1 MDEMNNVE
9 TNVKISRRARKEAG
23 KKLQTPNDALPV
35 AKRFLTFERR
45 KSIWGWIF
53 ISPWLLGVILFFI
66 YPMITAVAYTF
77 SDIQIVNGR
86 FHLENVGLEN
96 YHWALRVDAT
106 FLPDELA
113 PSLVS
118 MLWQVP
124 IVVMFSVFVAMLIKE
139 KFVGRTLA
147 RAIFFLPVI
156 VSSGVVISIL
166 RNNILGGS
174 QLGGEVQG
182 AAYMFSAP
190 SFTTIFNDLGV
201 PAQITT
207 IVSNVVSE
215 VFDLTWKSG
224 VQILLLLAAINNI
237 PDSSYEVADMEGATA
252 WEKFWKITFP
262 MISSTTLVT
271 IIYSIID
278 CFTDA
283 ENPVMKRMMEIIN
296 TGAYDQG
303 TTIAMIYCVCVLVI
317 IGIVELLIGKF
328 VFYYNE

>member
-1 MDEMNNVE
+1 MDE
-9 TNVKISRRARKEAG
+9 RKAMQNENKP
-23 KKLQTPNDALPV
+23 KKLSRAEKKAMKEPSANIRTAQ
-35 AKRFLTFERR
+35 RFLTFERR
-45 KSIWGWIF
+45 KSLWGIF
-53 ISPWLLGVILFFI
+53 FVSPWIIGVIVFFI
-66 YPMITAVAYTF
+66 IPMCTAIAYTF
-77 SDIQIVNGR
+77 SDIQMQNGR
-86 FHLENVGLEN
+86 FTLTDNQFGN
-96 YHWALRVDAT
+96 YLWALREDPT
-106 FLPDELA
+106 FLPDELTPA
-113 PSLVS
+113 LTS

-139 KFVGRTLA
+139 KFFGRTLA

-156 VSSGVVISIL
+156 VSSGVVVSIL
-166 RNNILGGS
+166 KNGIMAG
-174 QLGGEVQG
+174 QTPGGEMEG

-201 PAQITT
+201 PAQITS
-207 IVSNVVSE
+207 IVSSVVNE

-237 PDSSYEVADMEGATA
+237 PSSSYEVADMEGATA

-262 MISSTTLVT
+262 MISSTMLVT

-283 ENPVMKRMMEIIN
+283 ENPVMKRMMDIIAD
-296 TGAYDQG
+296 GAYDTG

-317 IGIVELLIGKF
+317 IGLVYLVFGKY
-328 VFYYNE
+328 VFYYND